1 VAGEKEVAGEKK
13 VEGDGPMSELRL
25 VGYQALLEQ
34 RSFWR
39 NPEYVVFTFALPPL
53 LLIVVGSTKHWD
65 LIAGTNVSQI
75 ALFVPS
81 ILAFG
86 VAVAAFSNLATRIA
100 ILRSDGVLKRLRTT
114 PLRPATYLVAQLVS
128 TVVTMLMVA
137 LATML
142 LGVALYGV
150 TPRSGQVP
158 LLVLGLLVGVT
169 CFAALGLALST
180 VIRNA
185 DAASPIVNVA
195 YLPVAIV
202 SGVFDPS
209 MTVPGWLS
217 RVVSFLPIKPLA
229 VILEDTYNPAAH
241 AFPASAVIVLVV
253 WAVAGILIAIRW
265 FRWQPV
271 VS

>member
-1 VAGEKEVAGEKK
+1 
-13 VEGDGPMSELRL
+13 MSEVRL
-25 VGYQALLEQ
+25 AGYQTMLEQ

-39 NPEYVVFTFALPPL
+39 NPEYVVFTFALPPVL
-53 LLIVVGSTKHWD
+53 LVVVGSTKHWD
-65 LIAGTNVSQI
+65 PIQGTNVSSI

-100 ILRSDGVLKRLRTT
+100 ILRSDGVLKRIRTT

-128 TVVTMLMVA
+128 TVITTLLVA
-137 LATML
+137 VSTML
-142 LGVALYGV
+142 LGLVLYRV
-150 TPRSGQVP
+150 TPRAGET
-158 LLVLGLLVGVT
+158 LLLTLGLLIGVT

-185 DAASPIVNVA
+185 DVASPIVNVT
-195 YLPVAIV
+195 YLPVAII

-209 MTVPGWLS
+209 MTLPGWLS
-217 RVVSFLPIKPLA
+217 RAVGFLPIKPLA
-229 VILEDTYNPAAH
+229 VILEDTYTPAAH
-241 AFPASAVIVLVV
+241 PFPASDLIVLAA
-253 WAVAGILIAIRW
+253 WSVAGIAIALRW

-271 VS
+271 AS